1 MHFHIDHEENMGGLD
16 WDGVAM
22 NLVGKLL
29 KVFSHVKVEHVPRS
43 DCEKLLEFYKDLR
56 NGKDREEGAP
66 LVVEVVD
73 SGSDEDSEDANFI
86 DTKTEVDDG
95 IVTYMLSML
104 IGCGRYR
111 STKREEGQRQLAKGR
126 CCGFKDSNS
135 R

>member
-1 MHFHIDHEENMGGLD
+1 M
-16 WDGVAM
+16 
-22 NLVGKLL
+22 
-29 KVFSHVKVEHVPRS
+29 
-43 DCEKLLEFYKDLR
+43 R

-86 DTKTEVDDG
+86 DTKNEVDDG
-95 IVTYMLSML
+95 IMTYMLSML

-111 STKREEGQRQLAKGR
+111 STKREEGQRQQAKGR